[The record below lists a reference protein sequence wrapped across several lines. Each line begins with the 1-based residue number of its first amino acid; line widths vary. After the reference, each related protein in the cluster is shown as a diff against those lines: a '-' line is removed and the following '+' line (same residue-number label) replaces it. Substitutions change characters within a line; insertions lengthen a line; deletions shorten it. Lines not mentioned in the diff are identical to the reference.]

1 MSTKSVTGT
10 EGPSNEGVILLVAK
24 VPTPGKC
31 KTRLIPLLGDVGAAT
46 LARAMLE
53 DVVLT
58 LTHCV
63 RQTFGTTVQI

>member
-1 MSTKSVTGT
+1 MACRTMSTRSG
-10 EGPSNEGVILLVAK
+10 GAPNEGVILLVAK

-46 LARAMLE
+46 LAQAMLE

-63 RQTFGTTVQI
+63 RSSWKVE